1 MSGTSTLDA
10 AMQSQLTNPHS
21 ITSSVAEPYFKHPH
35 SQRDFKHLTAL
46 LQALQSLTSSTLTHS
61 MTSYILT
68 ALLQASG
75 NAYQVRIFS
84 VLCIVVNVSGTGLHW
99 VEQTKNV
106 AFELYQQL

>member
-1 MSGTSTLDA
+1 
-10 AMQSQLTNPHS
+10 
-21 ITSSVAEPYFKHPH
+21 
-35 SQRDFKHLTAL
+35 
-46 LQALQSLTSSTLTHS
+46 